1 MMNGLRQE
9 HHKILV
15 KPIKFKKQVLVI
27 IIYLDNMK
35 YYKSENLATRF
46 GDEGTFIKVNGKEK
60 KTTEKDAVLFG
71 GIVSEGEEI
80 SKKEYDAI

>member
-1 MMNGLRQE
+1 
-9 HHKILV
+9 
-15 KPIKFKKQVLVI
+15 
-27 IIYLDNMK
+27 MK

-71 GIVSEGEEI
+71 GIVSEGKEI